1 MKKLLLIL
9 SLMFS
14 ICANAQIDTLNYIVG
29 YAVTLTSLA
38 GYNSFTQTEEGIKE
52 IYRGIEDNI
61 PKPELGND
69 STYIVNYAMGS
80 MQGVF
85 FTDGLEHASEDKL
98 PPVDCIIAG
107 LQRVADNQ
115 IILPQDTIDA
125 KKIIASCPDSINP
138 VKLPLEERC
147 IFFTAYGILKAFPNG
162 LDQLME
168 EYGIENIEPNYQY
181 YAKGFSDILWRYMNA
196 SPQNAYDLGKMIA
209 WEVCNSMTG
218 DLPGGKTWDVMSPDF
233 LSGVRA
239 ALQLEEIKLSDE
251 EMENII
257 MTQYE

>member
-1 MKKLLLIL
+1 
-9 SLMFS
+9 MFS
-14 ICANAQIDTLNYIVG
+14 ICANAQIDTISYLVG
-29 YAVTLTSLA
+29 YASTLTLLA
-38 GYNSFTQTEEGIKE
+38 DDSRFAQTEDGIKE
-52 IYRGIEDNI
+52 IYRGIEENI

-80 MQGVF
+80 IQGVF
-85 FTDGLEHASEDKL
+85 FTDGLEHASEDKI

-107 LQRVADNQ
+107 MEKVADNQ

-125 KKIIASCPDSINP
+125 KKIITSCPDSITP
-138 VKLPLEERC
+138 VQLPSDERC
-147 IFFTAYGILKAFPNG
+147 NFFTAYGVLKSFPNG

-181 YAKGFSDILWRYMNA
+181 YAKGFSDVLWMYMNA
-196 SPQNAYDLGKMIA
+196 SPQNAYDFGKMMA
-209 WEVCNSMTG
+209 WELCNSITG
-218 DLPGGKTWDVMSPDF
+218 DLPEGKTWDVLSPDF

-239 ALQLEEIKLSDE
+239 ALGLEEPKFSNE

-257 MTQYE
+257 KTLQE